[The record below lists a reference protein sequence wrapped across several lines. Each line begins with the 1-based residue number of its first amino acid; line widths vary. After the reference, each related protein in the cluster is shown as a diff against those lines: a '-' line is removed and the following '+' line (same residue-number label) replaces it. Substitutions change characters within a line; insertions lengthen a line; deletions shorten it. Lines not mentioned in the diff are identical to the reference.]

1 MRTHKN
7 KLKKGFSIMEELNKN
22 TQTEET
28 TYKVGE
34 DGKITFTQEELDLL
48 LQKEGDKRVTS
59 ALKKAEQKNAE
70 KVKEAQKLAQMNE
83 QQRYEHELEEREKAI
98 AEKERALALAEN
110 TNVAS
115 KILAEKG
122 LSLQLVDFVVAEDAE
137 TMNDRINRLDK
148 AFKQSVRA
156 EVEKRVGT
164 GAPAKPSTP
173 TEGMT
178 KEQFNKLSLMEKQL
192 IFQNQPDLYKAMTQ
206 R

>member
-1 MRTHKN
+1 
-7 KLKKGFSIMEELNKN
+7 MEELNKN

-70 KVKEAQKLAQMNE
+70 KVKEAQKLAQMSE

-98 AEKERALALAEN
+98 AEKEKALALAEN

-137 TMNDRINRLDK
+137 TMNDRITRLEK
-148 AFKQSVRA
+148 AFRASVKA
-156 EVEKRVGT
+156 EVEKRIGST
-164 GAPAKPSTP
+164 GAPAKPATS
-173 TEGMT
+173 TEGLT
-178 KEQFNKLSLMEKQL
+178 KEQFNKMSLMQRQE
-192 IFQNQPDLYKAMTQ
+192 IYRNDPNLYKAMTTK
-206 R
+206 